1 MKAIVVA
8 SPSAEHQT
16 SWGGVFADGLRRH
29 GWEVDILNRAKPA
42 DLLVLWGVRNSAAI
56 EMQKAQGGEVCI
68 LERGYL
74 GDRFKWAS
82 VSFGGKLNNR
92 AEFRG
97 VSSDPSR
104 FNTNFGH
111 LMQPWR
117 RQTGYA
123 LLIGQVPGDM
133 SLAAVGGKLDRWYA
147 DMAAELQGLGYE
159 VRFREHPEAV
169 KRGYRAPRLGG
180 VSTMQGD
187 LATAIGAAELV
198 VCFNSNTS
206 VESVLA
212 GIPTITADVG
222 AMAWPVTGHDP
233 GDVIVCDRGEW
244 AAQLSW
250 RQWTMDEI
258 ASGYCWEV
266 VGARECVQ
274 AA

>member
-8 SPSAEHQT
+8 SPRAEHQT

-29 GWEVDILNRAKPA
+29 GWEVDILNRMKPA

-97 VSSDPSR
+97 ASSDPSR
-104 FNTNFGH
+104 FNANFDH

-117 RQTGYA
+117 RRTGYA
-123 LLIGQVPGDM
+123 LLVGQVPGDM
-133 SLAAVGGKLDRWYA
+133 SLAAVGGKLDRWYT
-147 DMAAELQGLGYE
+147 DTAAELQSLGYE

-169 KRGYRAPRLGG
+169 KRGYRAPRLDG
-180 VSTMQGD
+180 VATMQGD

-198 VCFNSNTS
+198 VTYNSNTA
-206 VESVLA
+206 VESILA
-212 GIPTITADVG
+212 GIPTMAADIG
-222 AMAWPVTGHDP
+222 SMAWPVTSHIP
-233 GDVIVCDRGEW
+233 GDVIVCDRDEW
-244 AAQLSW
+244 AAQLAW
-250 RQWTMDEI
+250 KQWTMDELS
-258 ASGYCWEV
+258 SGYCWEI

>member
-8 SPSAEHQT
+8 SPRAEHQT

-29 GWEVDILNRAKPA
+29 GWEVDILNRMKPA

-104 FNTNFGH
+104 FAANFGH

-117 RQTGYA
+117 RQTGRRGGPRKPKSWRRGFA
-123 LLIGQVPGDM
+123 QARRKA
-133 SLAAVGGKLDRWYA
+133 SRAAGATLPLNWRR
-147 DMAAELQGLGYE
+147 
-159 VRFREHPEAV
+159 VRSS
-169 KRGYRAPRLGG
+169 LGG
-180 VSTMQGD
+180 N
-187 LATAIGAAELV
+187 AALSRV
-198 VCFNSNTS
+198 RASRVRRPAS
-206 VESVLA
+206 V
-212 GIPTITADVG
+212 P
-222 AMAWPVTGHDP
+222 
-233 GDVIVCDRGEW
+233 
-244 AAQLSW
+244 
-250 RQWTMDEI
+250 
-258 ASGYCWEV
+258 
-266 VGARECVQ
+266 
-274 AA
+274 